1 MISASAIQRGQGDA
15 SMSATRN
22 IKTFWND
29 QAVEFGAS
37 KLATAPD
44 GAYRELEI
52 SQILQRINNGKSILD
67 VGCGNG
73 YTTIEIAK
81 KRKGCRIDGVD
92 FSSEMIGRA
101 SRVLGKQSTSIRKRV
116 HFDVADVR
124 DLDSSELIGKKKY
137 DYVLSE
143 RCIINLTTWPEQRKG
158 ILQMREKMKRGGRMV
173 FVENTIDGLSRL
185 NAVRKKHGL
194 FAMKTRWHNR
204 YLKESELRPF
214 LKRNF
219 VIEEEVNIGSLYYL
233 VSRVVYAK
241 LASMEKKEP
250 SYAHP
255 INLIASELPILGNFS
270 PNFLYVL
277 RKK

>member
-1 MISASAIQRGQGDA
+1 MSLMCVISTRRNSSGRKSTTTFYRSDA
-15 SMSATRN
+15 S
-22 IKTFWND
+22 
-29 QAVEFGAS
+29 
-37 KLATAPD
+37 
-44 GAYRELEI
+44 
-52 SQILQRINNGKSILD
+52 SI
-67 VGCGNG
+67 
-73 YTTIEIAK
+73 Y
-81 KRKGCRIDGVD
+81 
-92 FSSEMIGRA
+92 
-101 SRVLGKQSTSIRKRV
+101 
-116 HFDVADVR
+116 
-124 DLDSSELIGKKKY
+124 
-137 DYVLSE
+137 
-143 RCIINLTTWPEQRKG
+143 
-158 ILQMREKMKRGGRMV
+158 
-173 FVENTIDGLSRL
+173 LSRL